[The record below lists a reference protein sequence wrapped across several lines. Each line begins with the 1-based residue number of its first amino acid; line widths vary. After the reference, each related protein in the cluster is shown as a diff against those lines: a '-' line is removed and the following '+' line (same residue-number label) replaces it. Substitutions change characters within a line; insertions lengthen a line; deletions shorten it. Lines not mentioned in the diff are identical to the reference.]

1 LVIERADEEYILNEL
16 NMVDNEVTGWEI
28 IKLNLSRIPWGDFLP
43 CMVAPLVMLEISS
56 LVGASLL
63 GVYIAL
69 AWLILVS
76 IIIYITRHVVSLFA
90 IITFTMTLTQTIAVF
105 LAPEHP
111 FFSLIPSLDNTIV
124 GLVFIGS
131 MLRPR
136 PFIMLLVGKRVIQ
149 STEVKY
155 GKSKYF
161 FKAWF
166 DINIVWGIF
175 YVLQGIFISYTMIL
189 HTDTGKLLDFL
200 FGWPAVLVLLYFSV
214 AYPRWYWA
222 RHWDKMKIEIE
233 AAQQYESRE
242 VPD

>member
-1 LVIERADEEYILNEL
+1 V
-16 NMVDNEVTGWEI
+16 VDNEVTGWEI
-28 IKLNLSRIPWGDFLP
+28 IKLNLSRMPWGDFLP
-43 CMVAPLVMLEISS
+43 CMVAPLVILEICSS
-56 LVGASLL
+56 VGASLL
-63 GVYIAL
+63 GVYVAL
-69 AWLILVS
+69 AWLVPVA
-76 IIIYITRHVVSLFA
+76 IIIYITKHVVSVFA

-136 PFIMLLVGKRVIQ
+136 PFIMALVGKRVIQ

-175 YVLQGIFISYTMIL
+175 YVLQGIFISYTMVL

-200 FGWPAVLVLLYFSV
+200 LGWPAVLVLLYFSV